1 MHASLVR
8 PPMITLD
15 ILATLPKTRR
25 DVLAV
30 LKMRGRATILEL
42 SKQLGLTHE
51 GIRSHILQLQ
61 REGWIMSDCEQV
73 EEDDPEQSAGR
84 PPAQYCL
91 TGAGD
96 HVFPKYYDELTLLL
110 LDAAAEVDG
119 DVLRRILEK
128 ITDMRVEALS
138 GRAKAPRAKAP
149 TIREQIDRLRSI
161 YVEND
166 PFTVVARQGGD
177 WVLIERN
184 CPFLNVAFERPA
196 ICSTTVSTMR
206 RLLGHEVVRQRRF
219 QDGEGRC
226 EFRVVTSRPRKRG
239 PRFEIEPPRESLKP

>member
-1 MHASLVR
+1 MHGPVVR

-25 DVLAV
+25 EVLAV

-42 SKQLGLTHE
+42 SRQLDLTHE

-61 REGWIMSDCEQV
+61 RDGWIMSDCEQV
-73 EEDDPEQSAGR
+73 EEEDPEQGAGR

-91 TGAGD
+91 TDAGD

-110 LDAAAEVDG
+110 LDAAAAQADG
-119 DVLRRILEK
+119 EVLRRILEK
-128 ITDMRVEALS
+128 MTDMRVKALAD
-138 GRAKAPRAKAP
+138 RVKALA
-149 TIREQIDRLRSI
+149 IGEQIASLRSI
-161 YVEND
+161 YIEND
-166 PFTVVARQGGD
+166 PFTEVAEQGGD

-184 CPFLNVAFERPA
+184 CPFLNVALQRPT
-196 ICSTTVSTMR
+196 ICSTTVSTLR

-226 EFRVVTSRPRKRG
+226 EFRVVTSRPRRRG
-239 PRFEIEPPRESLKP
+239 PRFEIEPPREFLKT